1 MNVNSLKKNEEAVE
15 KIMKKKI
22 MSPAL
27 EYSVNDWE
35 WSRLW

>member
-1 MNVNSLKKNEEAVE
+1 MNVNSLKKNEEAVVE
-15 KIMKKKI
+15 RKI

-27 EYSVNDWE
+27 GYSVNDWE